1 MSVLELGAAENSYL
15 PEGLKLNKHVGVGAV
30 KSQMEANPSI
40 TESYIVDLNDVVED
54 EGVKSEELA
63 DLGRDTFDA
72 VIMANTIDFLINPRE
87 VFK

>member
-30 KSQMEANPSI
+30 KSQIDANPSI